1 MGKKNNVNP
10 DHYKEEGR
18 ERPGQDI
25 NQEINKQKFTQSQT
39 EQRLQN
45 NEGGSKFIPGGG
57 DSPAINETPVKE
69 MDKKDSG
76 QAADSA
82 NSSSDK

>member
-25 NQEINKQKFTQSQT
+25 NQEINKQKFAQS
-39 EQRLQN
+39 E
-45 NEGGSKFIPGGG
+45 NEERIGQAGGNSKFIPGGG
-57 DSPAINETPVKE
+57 GSVTETPE
-69 MDKKDSG
+69 RDLIQDTG
-76 QAADSA
+76 QTIESA
-82 NSSSDK
+82 NTSSNK